1 MKIFFQFTGGLIVAT
16 VVILGGLVVISPGI
30 QAKSESNSPASVE
43 RLLIKTHV
51 NADGSDV
58 EIRETTKLIRAQ
70 IAIDSYSQA
79 DISFNST
86 FETVEVLDAYT
97 TTNTGQKIPVAKN
110 AIREVDDDI
119 SSGAQTF
126 SDQKHRIIIFP
137 NVTPGAR
144 VTYKVK
150 VTSNR
155 PLFPKNYE
163 KGLYFSPGLEVQQFE
178 WHFSHDRRIPIKVD
192 VKRIPGGRQA
202 DGPNGEKK
210 YKFHYQQLKTLSKVN
225 GEVDYADHS
234 PHIIFSS
241 FKSPIDIGKSYENSI
256 QSKLVV
262 TKKVSDLA
270 NKITK
275 GIDDPQ
281 TQAIALYQWV
291 SLNIRYVA
299 IYLGDGGIVPND
311 TDSIIDHRYG
321 DCKDHDLLL
330 RALLL
335 AKGISSSSALINSES
350 AYRVGKLGTIDPF
363 NHVIT
368 YLPQWDHY
376 VDSTLEI
383 APYGLLAASE
393 MDKPVVLTALGK
405 MGRTL
410 KESDRNTGFVS
421 KARFEVDERGGIYG
435 HAITTYEGSEE
446 VEARLNFATFNHSQ
460 DNRVEKKYLSS
471 YRQTGNGTFR
481 PSNSR
486 DLNTPFRLTSKFY
499 LDPIVNLPG
508 PGAMTVPIGL
518 SSGFLADI
526 PFNELPDVY
535 HFPYRCFSG
544 TFVELSEIHFPKTI
558 KVIKLPPKTDYAEDG
573 ALYVSTYSLQDNVVS
588 VSRILKLNQKS
599 AVCPAGP
606 NNRAKR
612 ITQLIRKDMLAQIM
626 YE

>member
-1 MKIFFQFTGGLIVAT
+1 MKVFFQFTASLIVT
-16 VVILGGLVVISPGI
+16 TTLFLGGLVAVLPGV
-30 QAKSESNSPASVE
+30 QAKSEPNSPVSIE
-43 RLLIKTHV
+43 RYIIKTHV
-51 NADGSDV
+51 YADGSDV
-58 EIRETTKLIRAQ
+58 ETREITKLIRSQ
-70 IAIDSYSQA
+70 IAIDTAAQA

-86 FETVEVLDAYT
+86 LQKVEVLEAYT
-97 TTNTGQKIPVAKN
+97 TSSSGQKIPVASN

-119 SSGAQTF
+119 SGGAQQF

-150 VTSNR
+150 ITSHT
-155 PLFPKNYE
+155 PLFAKNYQ
-163 KGLYFSPGLEVQQFE
+163 KGVYFSPSLEIQQFE
-178 WHFSHDRRIPIKVD
+178 WHFSHDPRLMIKVD
-192 VKRIPGGRQA
+192 AKKIPGGRQA
-202 DGPNGEKK
+202 DGPNGEKQ
-210 YKFHYQQLKTLSKVN
+210 YKFHYQHLRTIPKIN

-234 PHIIFSS
+234 PHLIFSS
-241 FKSPIDIGKSYENSI
+241 FKSPLEIGKYYENSI

-262 TKKVSDLA
+262 TKKVTELA
-270 NKITK
+270 QKITK

-281 TQAIALYQWV
+281 SQAIALYQWV

-299 IYLGDGGIVPND
+299 IFLGDGGIVPND
-311 TDSIIDHRYG
+311 ADTIIDRRYG

-335 AKGISSSSALINSES
+335 AKDIPSSSALINSES
-350 AYRVGKLGTIDPF
+350 SYRVGKLGTIYPF

-368 YLPQWDHY
+368 YLPKWEQF

-383 APYGLLAASE
+383 APYGVLDFAE
-393 MDKPVVLTALGK
+393 MDKPVVLTAIGK
-405 MGRTL
+405 MGRTP
-410 KESDRNTGFVS
+410 KPSDQNNGFVS
-421 KARFEVDERGGIYG
+421 KAYFQVDERGGIYG
-435 HAITTYEGSEE
+435 TSLINYMGSEE
-446 VEARLNFATFNHSQ
+446 FEARSNFYTFRRSD
-460 DNRVEKKYLSS
+460 DNLEEKKYLSS
-471 YRQTGNGTFR
+471 YRQTGNGSFR

-486 DLNTPFRLTSKFY
+486 DLNTPFSLESKFY

-526 PFNELPDVY
+526 PFKEIADAY

-544 TFVELSEIHFPKTI
+544 TFLEISEIHFPKKV
-558 KVIKLPPKTDYAEDG
+558 KVIKLPTGADYAEYG
-573 ALYVSTYSLQDNVVS
+573 ALYVSTYTLEDNVVT

-606 NNRAKR
+606 NKRAKR
-612 ITQLIRKDMLAQIM
+612 IRQVVRRDMLAQIM